1 MLVLSRKIGEVITI
15 GSTVKITVLGYS
27 RGVVRIGIE
36 APKSIP
42 VHRKEVYD
50 KIIELNRQA
59 AKIEIEKLK
68 TAMKNASVKFN
79 KKVQDNLEEQTV
91 VFNKSNTS
99 LENTQKEVDNG

>member
-27 RGVVRIGIE
+27 RGVVRLGIE

-59 AKIEIEKLK
+59 AKIEVEKLK
-68 TAMKNASVKFN
+68 NAMKNLSVKVN
-79 KKVQDNLEEQTV
+79 KKVQDNLTQQTV
-91 VFNKSNTS
+91 VFNKNSSTIEKN
-99 LENTQKEVDNG
+99 QEVKNG